1 MSYEFPQHV
10 RAGTICH
17 LLPRVCSVIWR
28 HPISTRPNIL
38 KMENSVVKLS
48 VPTSED
54 VIKLSILD
62 QQIMRFYAKIV
73 NIFKLDTANNLDDV
87 VHHLKEGLGVA
98 LSEIPDFA
106 ATLVPVP
113 GSQRKE
119 IELHIGPESGVQFRW
134 THGLVIQKS
143 PSHRLYSGAASLHAR
158 NSLAWQLEQAYPGGT
173 SLFTTRLDFR
183 ARTKPPFPD
192 TFVGNINKPTARV
205 RLPLA
210 EVCAASTPE
219 SLVTLAEAI
228 RVATEGTGEQA
239 MRTLIGLVN
248 NAAAV
253 TDVAWNYN
261 YFPEPDLGVTDIS
274 GIEALKQ
281 NWGTPLGTPTHIK
294 SYSRETGLLYLFPQD
309 QDGGFEIQI
318 QCENEAVEALKR
330 DDRFQQYCEFR
341 QISHHNESAGNA
353 PP

>member
-1 MSYEFPQHV
+1 
-10 RAGTICH
+10 
-17 LLPRVCSVIWR
+17 
-28 HPISTRPNIL
+28 
-38 KMENSVVKLS
+38 MENSVVKLS

-119 IELHIGPESGVQFRW
+119 IELHIGPESGVQFR
-134 THGLVIQKS
+134 
-143 PSHRLYSGAASLHAR
+143 
-158 NSLAWQLEQAYPGGT
+158 LEQAYPGGT